1 MIDCKP
7 GRARLRKE
15 ETMQYYPFPE
25 QKRWQYL
32 FAAFLLFQLAL
43 TRSGM
48 AATLI
53 GFLPAQLLMLG
64 LIAAMGLLFL
74 WHRRKELP
82 NVLTDRRIVAA
93 AVVSLVLLLPML
105 VKQDWQLMYAT
116 ILMGL
121 LLAVLMSYFVTLEQT
136 AKWYVL
142 LLCGLSVYSVF
153 ATYVLRRLPDA
164 GILNVPRFV
173 NAAGWEYYFFGLAS
187 VSIEHVAIRN
197 FGIFREPG
205 VHQFFLLVGLYLTNY
220 AIPWKRERHMWIAAA
235 ILAVTLITTMATGGV
250 VALGLYIVVVFFD
263 KKLYRRKAVL
273 LLAIGAV
280 IAAAAVLIWSFR
292 VQNGIYWFVY
302 DTLFEKFINRS
313 DSVTERAEGIAWNL
327 SLFVQHPLFGARLA
341 EVLHGVAN
349 NTSSTLIMLAGFG
362 IPGCLLH
369 IVGWIALVWKRE
381 RNPITNLGLL
391 AVLFMAFNT
400 QNLTWDLYFWLFP
413 TMALLEKLLPRLP
426 RQNRELS

>member
-1 MIDCKP
+1 
-7 GRARLRKE
+7 
-15 ETMQYYPFPE
+15 MQYYPFPE
-25 QKRWQYL
+25 QKSWRCL
-32 FAAFLLFQLAL
+32 FAAFLLLQLAL
-43 TRSGM
+43 TRSSM

-53 GFLPAQLLMLG
+53 GFLPAQILMLG
-64 LIAAMGLLFL
+64 LIAVLGLLFL
-74 WHRRKELP
+74 WRQRRDLP
-82 NVLTDRRIVAA
+82 RVFTDRRIVIAA
-93 AVVSLVLLLPML
+93 GFALVLLLPML
-105 VKQDWQLMYAT
+105 VKQDWQLMYVT
-116 ILMGL
+116 VLLGL
-121 LLAVLMSYFVTLEQT
+121 LLAVLMSFFVTLEQT
-136 AKWYVL
+136 ARYYVL
-142 LLCGLSVYSVF
+142 MLCGLSVYSII
-153 ATYVLRRLPDA
+153 ATYVLRKLPDA

-173 NAAGWEYYFFGLAS
+173 NAAGWEYYFFGLAN

-220 AIPWKRERHMWIAAA
+220 VIQWKQERHMWTAAA
-235 ILAVTLITTMATGGV
+235 ILAVTLVTTMATGGV

-263 KKLYRRKAVL
+263 KKLYKNKAVL

-280 IAAAAVLIWSFR
+280 IAAAIVLVWSFR

-349 NTSSTLIMLAGFG
+349 NTSSTLVMLAGFG

-369 IVGWIALVWKRE
+369 IAGWVFLVWKRE
-381 RNPITNLGLL
+381 RNPIANLGLL
-391 AVLFMAFNT
+391 AVLFMGFNT

-413 TMALLEKLLPRLP
+413 TMAMLEYLLPILP
-426 RQNRELS
+426 KQNRE